1 MFQYVVSF
9 KGGER
14 DLKKKK
20 KSWGLGFGA
29 LFILAA
35 QLLLV
40 DLNLIH
46 QRYQLVVLCLLFYSP
61 FFLLLLLLMC
71 KGRGRGCVER
81 CSGRRG
87 SLKRLKAALLATQET
102 HSVSVGTLFV
112 FVCAVRRA
120 GGH

>member
-1 MFQYVVSF
+1 MVSF

-14 DLKKKK
+14 ETKK

-46 QRYQLVVLCLLFYSP
+46 QRYQLAFLCLLSYSP
-61 FFLLLLLLMC
+61 FFLLLVLLMC
-71 KGRGRGCVER
+71 KGRGGVVER